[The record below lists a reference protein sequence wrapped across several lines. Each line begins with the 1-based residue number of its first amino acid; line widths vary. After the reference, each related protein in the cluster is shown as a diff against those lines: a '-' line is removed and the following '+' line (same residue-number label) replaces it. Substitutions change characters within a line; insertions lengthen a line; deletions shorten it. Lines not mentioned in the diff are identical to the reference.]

1 MLVGDRH
8 DVVFMDCDECV
19 EQRQFNQVEATVTE
33 LAVLEIQ
40 QVLLD
45 VRDDPEVDNLE
56 LAFALQR
63 NARQMMC

>member
-33 LAVLEIQ
+33 LAVLRFCSTFEMTPKLTISNSHSRFSET
-40 QVLLD
+40 L
-45 VRDDPEVDNLE
+45 VR
-56 LAFALQR
+56 
-63 NARQMMC
+63 